1 MAIATEELVREKTD
15 TMMSAFPTFEEYTGT
30 NVGFQTVQ
38 RPVFGSGIQN
48 TSIETETTSNTVKT
62 SDLSADTYE
71 DTTAVAQKQEVA
83 LAEQIREETNK
94 RAKKKAKLNWKAK
107 LLVTGYV
114 SFVVLVLGLI
124 LGNYK
129 AINAGRVKTPI
140 SSIKQISLE
149 KVIYK

>member
-1 MAIATEELVREKTD
+1 MAVATEELVREKTD

-48 TSIETETTSNTVKT
+48 TSTETETTSNTAIST
-62 SDLSADTYE
+62 DTYE
-71 DTTAVAQKQEVA
+71 DATAVAQMQEVA
-83 LAEQIREETNK
+83 LAEQIREETNR

-149 KVIYK
+149 KVINK

>member
-1 MAIATEELVREKTD
+1 MAVATEELVREKTD

-38 RPVFGSGIQN
+38 RPIFGSGTQN
-48 TSIETETTSNTVKT
+48 SSAATETISNTAT
-62 SDLSADTYE
+62 ASDLSADTYE
-71 DTTAVAQKQEVA
+71 DAAAVAQMQEA
-83 LAEQIREETNK
+83 TLAEQIREETNK
-94 RAKKKAKLNWKAK
+94 RVKKKAKLNWKAK

-140 SSIKQISLE
+140 SSIKNISLE
-149 KVIYK
+149 KVINK